1 MPSGMTFHSI
11 GVHVWEGMAGWKMEA
26 KWSKHSQPDIH
37 QLMCGLVWVLGLIL
51 TQPCA
56 PSCSNCLAWKL
67 DCVIV
72 PQFRTYCWGS
82 AKMGRIQFFTT
93 FFEKQKKSF
102 LQQYV
107 VLRQSTQLRHSRKIS
122 WNLHDSLDKWWLSFF
137 FFSDLFLSD
146 PKSQECWDLFI
157 TSPRVRL
164 LASSKTSHNFWFMMF
179 FQTYAIFA
187 PCWRWASF
195 KNKIHQFRTGY
206 LDLFLGI
213 PCRNKF
219 HQQIHSILFM
229 VKPVSYTHLTL
240 PTRRTV

>member
-1 MPSGMTFHSI
+1 
-11 GVHVWEGMAGWKMEA
+11 MEA

-137 FFSDLFLSD
+137 FYFFFLTYFYLTQKVKNVETCSSPPPEFDCWHHPRPATISDLWCFFKLTPFLHHAD
-146 PKSQECWDLFI
+146 DGHL
-157 TSPRVRL
+157 
-164 LASSKTSHNFWFMMF
+164 SKTKYTS
-179 FQTYAIFA
+179 
-187 PCWRWASF
+187 
-195 KNKIHQFRTGY
+195 
-206 LDLFLGI
+206 LELGI
-213 PCRNKF
+213 
-219 HQQIHSILFM
+219 
-229 VKPVSYTHLTL
+229 
-240 PTRRTV
+240 

>member
-93 FFEKQKKSF
+93 FFEKQKKKFSTTVCGSATIYSTSSF
-102 LQQYV
+102 QENILELTWFTWQMMV
-107 VLRQSTQLRHSRKIS
+107 VIFF
-122 WNLHDSLDKWWLSFF
+122 FF

-229 VKPVSYTHLTL
+229 VKQCKV
-240 PTRRTV
+240 RFE